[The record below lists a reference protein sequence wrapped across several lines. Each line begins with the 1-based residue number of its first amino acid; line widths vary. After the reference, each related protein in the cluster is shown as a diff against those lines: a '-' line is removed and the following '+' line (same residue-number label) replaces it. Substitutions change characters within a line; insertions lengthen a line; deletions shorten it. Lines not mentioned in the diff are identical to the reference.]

1 VAKGKT
7 IIYLTDDETAFLNVD
22 VDVFAKYPLEPL
34 AAALGDDVSLH
45 YVGRVGRGLFQLHFA
60 LYSPKNADS
69 AIRGL
74 AKVIGS
80 LPRSSRRLWNDASRR
95 VFDLG
100 FQGGFKPYS
109 REFDITEEAVAAIA
123 ALGGTMKVTIRIAPA
138 VEALGT
144 KSATT
149 KNVKSSSPENPP
161 NKALQRT
168 PAASLARRSRRR
180 QAPSVRSS

>member
-1 VAKGKT
+1 MAKGKT
-7 IIYLTDDETAFLNVD
+7 IVYITDDETAFLNVD

-34 AAALGDDVSLH
+34 AAGLGDDVSLH
-45 YVGRVGRGLFQLHFA
+45 YVGRGGRGLFQLHFA

-74 AKVIGS
+74 TKVIGS
-80 LPRSSRRLWNDASRR
+80 LPRSSRRLWNNASRR
-95 VFDLG
+95 VFNLG

-109 REFDITEEAVAAIA
+109 REFDITEKAVAAIA
-123 ALGGTMKVTIRIAPA
+123 ALGGTVKVTIYVAPA
-138 VEALGT
+138 VDALGT

-161 NKALQRT
+161 NSALQPT
-168 PAASLARRSRRR
+168 PVASFARRRRR
-180 QAPSVRSS
+180 G

>member
-1 VAKGKT
+1 MAKGKT
-7 IIYLTDDETAFLNVD
+7 IVYITDDETAFLNVD

-34 AAALGDDVSLH
+34 AAGLGDDVSLH
-45 YVGRVGRGLFQLHFA
+45 YVGRGGRGLFQLHFA
-60 LYSPKNADS
+60 LYSPKNADL

-80 LPRSSRRLWNDASRR
+80 LPRSSRRLWNNASRR
-95 VFDLG
+95 VFNLG

-109 REFDITEEAVAAIA
+109 REFDITEEAVAAIS
-123 ALGGTMKVTIRIAPA
+123 ALGGTVKVTIYVAPA
-138 VEALGT
+138 VDALGT

-161 NKALQRT
+161 NSALQRT
-168 PAASLARRSRRR
+168 PAASFARRRRR
-180 QAPSVRSS
+180 G